1 MLFTVYSFN
10 PNYGQHFSVV
20 SHTAAVKMITFL
32 SITYKVSFLIFLQCE
47 SNELKLLIQRV
58 IAIETYVK
66 EKQKQAGSQTPGQT
80 APSQGTTTAAQQ
92 PPKAVAPA
100 VPVTGQAKPAQ
111 VSKAPVQQPPK
122 PVPPV
127 VPVPGQ
133 GQTAPAGQPQGP
145 QVTPP
150 QPPKATSS
158 VVPAPGQGQPA
169 IPVSPQGF
177 KKPLP
182 QPSTPI
188 TQPAPSPV
196 SAPVQGQPAP
206 APAVPAGTPQV
217 LWGSVTESP
226 APASFSSPLGVTV
239 QSTLEAPG
247 TFVEGNGQINIQV
260 RKLGQ

>member
-1 MLFTVYSFN
+1 M
-10 PNYGQHFSVV
+10 P
-20 SHTAAVKMITFL
+20 
-32 SITYKVSFLIFLQCE
+32 
-47 SNELKLLIQRV
+47 
-58 IAIETYVK
+58 
-66 EKQKQAGSQTPGQT
+66 
-80 APSQGTTTAAQQ
+80 
-92 PPKAVAPA
+92 VA
-100 VPVTGQAKPAQ
+100 GQAKPAQ
-111 VSKAPVQQPPK
+111 VSKAPVQQLSK

-127 VPVPGQ
+127 IPVPGQ

-145 QVTPP
+145 QITPA
-150 QPPKATSS
+150 QPPKATASA
-158 VVPAPGQGQPA
+158 VPAPGQGQPA
-169 IPVSPQGF
+169 IPVPPQGF

-182 QPSTPI
+182 QPSTPV

-217 LWGSVTESP
+217 LWGSLTESP
-226 APASFSSPLGVTV
+226 ASASFSSPLGVTV